1 MQNDKTPLDW
11 AKGMKRA
18 DLVETLNQVTA
29 YRPGVS
35 SPKKG
40 VSSETQAGRDE

>member
-18 DLVETLNQVTA
+18 DLLETLNQVTA

-35 SPKKG
+35 SPNKG
-40 VSSETQAGRDE
+40 VL